1 MINSV
6 LPKISVITVCFN
18 SAGTIQRTLESVAS
32 QTYPNV
38 EYIVVDGGSKDT
50 TMEIVQKFRSAIH
63 HVVSEADHGVYDA
76 MNKGISLATG
86 AWIHLLNSDDF
97 YVDCNALQ
105 NAVPLLDPLRTNYFP
120 IFRQLGDGSR
130 DLQDWPYSRWRLFF
144 SAFLPHPGL
153 VVSREQYSAVGL
165 YDLRYRI
172 AADHDMV
179 LRLTNRWPGL
189 KHDVNLVVM
198 QQGGLSEQ
206 NMRSSLYEFRD
217 ATVRNSLPWPLAT
230 LFMGVKR
237 IWWRI

>member
-1 MINSV
+1 MNSV

-38 EYIVVDGGSKDT
+38 EYIVVDGGSKDA
-50 TMEIVQKFRSAIH
+50 TMEIVQKFRPAIH
-63 HVVSEADHGVYDA
+63 HVVSEADRGVYDA

-97 YVDCNALQ
+97 YVDCNALK

-120 IFRQLGDGSR
+120 IFRQFGDESR
-130 DLQDWPYSRWRLFF
+130 DLQDWHYSRWRLFF

-153 VVSREQYSAVGL
+153 VVSREQYSAAGL

-172 AADHDMV
+172 AADHDMI
-179 LRLTNRWPGL
+179 LRLTKRWPGL

-206 NMRSSLYEFRD
+206 NMRSSLHEFRD

-230 LFMGVKR
+230 LFMYMKR
-237 IWWRI
+237 IWWRV